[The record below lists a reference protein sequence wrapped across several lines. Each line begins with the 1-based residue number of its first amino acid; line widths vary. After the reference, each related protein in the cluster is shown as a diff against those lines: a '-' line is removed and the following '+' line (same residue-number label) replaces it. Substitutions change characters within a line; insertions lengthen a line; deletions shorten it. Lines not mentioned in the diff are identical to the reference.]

1 MELPESTRKAKARYK
16 KEKRYSLTAEMPI
29 EKRDFVWQV
38 AGKFGLSL
46 TQLVQNAIEEYSRNH
61 MTVAPVFPHKAEDL
75 LTERENLLIER
86 FGRLSPTTQLDF
98 LHLLEDF
105 VESLGT
111 QSEEATVGE

>member
-1 MELPESTRKAKARYK
+1 MALPKSTREAKARYK
-16 KEKRYSLTAEMPI
+16 KEKRDSITVEMPKGKK
-29 EKRDFVWQV
+29 EVFWQV
-38 AGKFGLSL
+38 AGKFGLNL
-46 TQLVQNAIEEYSRNH
+46 TQLVQTSVEEFARNH

-105 VESLGT
+105 VEALGT
-111 QSEEATVGE
+111 QTEEATVGD